1 MVHKLLQEGPIE
13 KKIMRFCE
21 NAAKN
26 SLLIPKKDD
35 VEVMIFSYL
44 ISKSLIILI
53 VHLFLLNFG
62 QLLYC

>member
-1 MVHKLLQEGPIE
+1 MVHKLLHEDPIE

-26 SLLIPKKDD
+26 SLLIPNKEG

-44 ISKSLIILI
+44 IPKSLIILI
-53 VHLFLLNFG
+53 VPLFLLNFG